1 MNVSLTPELERLV
14 NEKVE
19 SGLYQTA
26 SEVVREALRLL
37 KDRDQAREQLRY
49 DVQAGFDQCS
59 RTPAAPI
66 AIPARFSGD
75 SEKATVK
82 ETVAFHRFPSR
93 LERTEYKTPTVP
105 GSVPHLLCPTRRAL
119 GRCKQPAW
127 LHLVAKATV

>member
-1 MNVSLTPELERLV
+1 MPHSDV
-14 NEKVE
+14 N
-19 SGLYQTA
+19 
-26 SEVVREALRLL
+26 
-37 KDRDQAREQLRY
+37 QAQRVMCEPAAHNPRHQGMPVLPMPLN
-49 DVQAGFDQCS
+49 QCS